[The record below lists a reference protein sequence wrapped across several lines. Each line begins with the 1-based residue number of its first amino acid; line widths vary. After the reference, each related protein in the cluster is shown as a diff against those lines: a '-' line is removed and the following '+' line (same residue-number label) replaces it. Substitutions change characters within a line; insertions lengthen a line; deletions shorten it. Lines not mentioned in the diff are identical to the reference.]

1 MATSTIIEI
10 AFAAVAVIAILIAL
24 GVVARHKRTG
34 HRRVQAGEI
43 RDAAAEQ
50 AHTVGRREA
59 LADET
64 AAQARVAAA
73 EADAKSAH
81 ARGLAHRAQQRRSG
95 AATARGEVDEQLQRA
110 DTLDP
115 DTRES
120 DTDESNADADP
131 AQREDSAAAHG
142 VPPTRRTG

>member
-10 AFAAVAVIAILIAL
+10 VFAAVAVIAVLIAL
-24 GVVARHKRTG
+24 GVVARHKRTE
-34 HRRVQAGEI
+34 HRRVQAGQI

-59 LADET
+59 LAEET
-64 AAQARVAAA
+64 AAKARVAAA

-81 ARGLAHRAQQRRSG
+81 ARGLAHQAEERRSG
-95 AATARGEVDEQLQRA
+95 AATARGEVDEQFQRA

-120 DTDESNADADP
+120 DAHESGTDADH

>member
-10 AFAAVAVIAILIAL
+10 TVAAVAVIVIVIAL
-24 GVVARHKRTG
+24 GVLARHKRTE

-43 RDAAAEQ
+43 RDNAAEQ
-50 AHTVGRREA
+50 AHEVGRREA

-64 AAQARVAAA
+64 AARARVAAA
-73 EADAKSAH
+73 EADAKA
-81 ARGLAHRAQQRRSG
+81 AYGRGLAHQAEERRSG
-95 AATARGEVDEQLQRA
+95 AATARGEVDEQFQRA

-120 DTDESNADADP
+120 IPARSVGADVAGP
-131 AQREDSAAAHG
+131 Q
-142 VPPTRRTG
+142 PTAPR

>member
-1 MATSTIIEI
+1 MATSTVIEI
-10 AFAAVAVIAILIAL
+10 AVAVVAVIAILIAL
-24 GVVARHKRTG
+24 GVVVRHKRTE

-43 RDAAAEQ
+43 RDDATEQ
-50 AHTVGRREA
+50 AHKVGRREA

-64 AAQARVAAA
+64 AARARVAAA

-81 ARGLAHRAQQRRSG
+81 ARGLVHQAEERRSG

-115 DTRES
+115 DTH
-120 DTDESNADADP
+120 DTDGGH
-131 AQREDSAAAHG
+131 AQREDSAAANS

>member
-10 AFAAVAVIAILIAL
+10 AVAAVAVFAILLAL
-24 GVVARHKRTG
+24 GVVVRHKRAE

-43 RDAAAEQ
+43 REAAADQ

-64 AAQARVAAA
+64 AARARVAAA

-81 ARGLAHRAQQRRSG
+81 ARGLAHQAEERRSG

-115 DTRES
+115 DTHEP
-120 DTDESNADADP
+120 DTDGDAR
-131 AQREDSAAAHG
+131 REDSAAAHG

>member
-10 AFAAVAVIAILIAL
+10 AVAAVAVIAILIAL
-24 GVVARHKRTG
+24 GVVARHKRTE
-34 HRRVQAGEI
+34 HRRIQASEI
-43 RDAAAEQ
+43 RDDAAEQ

-64 AAQARVAAA
+64 AARARVAAA

-81 ARGLAHRAQQRRSG
+81 ARGLAHEAEERRSV
-95 AATARGEVDEQLQRA
+95 AATARGELDEQFQRA
-110 DTLDP
+110 NTLDP
-115 DTRES
+115 DT
-120 DTDESNADADP
+120 DGDH
-131 AQREDSAAAHG
+131 AQREDAAAAHG